1 MTCVH
6 YLVEVLV
13 EPIHEEQQQLLG
25 VLLVVASKL
34 LVDLAYGD
42 LEVPR
47 ADALVQPGP
56 QGFHDD
62 AKLLRHL
69 PFMAKDV
76 VSDRGGEEQRQMRI
90 ICLIP
95 ETLRL
100 IRVIY
105 LTC

>member
-1 MTCVH
+1 MKCVH

-13 EPIHEEQQQLLG
+13 EPIHKEQQQLLG
-25 VLLVVASKL
+25 ILLVIASKL

-47 ADALVQPGP
+47 ADALVQTGP

-76 VSDRGGEEQRQMRI
+76 VSDGGGEEQRQMRNI
-90 ICLIP
+90 SLIP
-95 ETLRL
+95 ETLQL
-100 IRVIY
+100 IQVIY
-105 LTC
+105 FTC